1 MLSKTREARERII
14 ENARASRI
22 AQAKYGSDA
31 LSLANPDKDEGR
43 LSMAELEQ
51 GELFML
57 DSPLH
62 GPVRG
67 ERSLMAWPFFALAK
81 KAWMQ
86 PLAYK
91 KDDISIEIGPG
102 PKGVATI
109 YDKEILLYIASL
121 MVSKVEAGKHVGQE
135 FSFTANDLF
144 SVTGVNKSARSY
156 RRLSEA
162 LERLQGTQIKTNIEA
177 GGEGEDGFFSW
188 LQEAKLQYTK
198 GEAGEKRLKAVKVR
212 LCDWL
217 YRAIM
222 VDRQVLEYAST
233 YFQLGPV
240 ERRLYE
246 VARSLCVD
254 GRTTIPLED
263 LRLQMG
269 YQGSSRQFKFALTK
283 TIEED
288 PIPGFRFEIE
298 DQGLGTVTA
307 AGRTVR
313 EYLVKIIPETAAKRL
328 SS

>member
-1 MLSKTREARERII
+1 MTKVI
-14 ENARASRI
+14 
-22 AQAKYGSDA
+22 
-31 LSLANPDKDEGR
+31 PP
-43 LSMAELEQ
+43 Q
-51 GELFML
+51 GDLFRL
-57 DSPLH
+57 DSPLL
-62 GPVRG
+62 GDIQG
-67 ERSLMAWPFFALAK
+67 ERTVAEFPFFALTKRAQMEPMTFESES
-81 KAWMQ
+81 AR
-86 PLAYK
+86 
-91 KDDISIEIGPG
+91 IEINPS
-102 PKGVATI
+102 KTGVATI

-121 MVSKVEAGKHVGQE
+121 MVSKVEAGKAIGQE
-135 FSFTANDLF
+135 FSFSANDLF

-156 RRLSEA
+156 TRLSEA

-177 GGEGEDGFFSW
+177 GGEGEEGFFSW
-188 LQEAKLQYTK
+188 LQEAKLQYSK
-198 GEAGEKRLKAVKVR
+198 GEGGVKRLKAVKIR

-254 GRTTIPLED
+254 GQTTIPLED

-283 TIEED
+283 TIKED

-313 EYLVKIIPETAAKRL
+313 EYLVKIIPESTAKRL

>member
-1 MLSKTREARERII
+1 
-14 ENARASRI
+14 
-22 AQAKYGSDA
+22 
-31 LSLANPDKDEGR
+31 
-43 LSMAELEQ
+43 MAEVEQ
-51 GELFML
+51 GELFLL

-62 GPVRG
+62 GAVRG

-156 RRLSEA
+156 QRLSEA

-198 GEAGEKRLKAVKVR
+198 NENGERRLKAIKVR

-233 YFQLGPV
+233 YFQLGPL

-246 VARSLCVD
+246 VARALTVD
-254 GRTTIPLED
+254 SRTTISLDD

-269 YQGSSRQFKFALTK
+269 YQGPSRHFKFVLTK
-283 TIEED
+283 IIEED
-288 PIPGFRFEIE
+288 TIPGFRFELDE
-298 DQGLGTVTA
+298 SGVSTVTA

-313 EYLVKIIPETAAKRL
+313 EYIVKIIPETANKRL
-328 SS
+328 PS

>member
-1 MLSKTREARERII
+1 
-14 ENARASRI
+14 
-22 AQAKYGSDA
+22 
-31 LSLANPDKDEGR
+31 
-43 LSMAELEQ
+43 MAEQEQ
-51 GELFML
+51 GELFLL

-86 PLAYK
+86 PLTYK
-91 KDDISIEIGPG
+91 KGDISIEIGPG

-121 MVSKVEAGKHVGQE
+121 MVSKVEAGKAIGQE
-135 FSFTANDLF
+135 FSFSANDLF

-156 RRLSEA
+156 TRLSEA

-177 GGEGEDGFFSW
+177 GGEGEEGFFSW
-188 LQEAKLQYTK
+188 LQEAKLQYSK
-198 GEAGEKRLKAVKVR
+198 GEGGVKRLKAVKIR

-254 GRTTIPLED
+254 GQTTIPLED

-269 YQGSSRQFKFALTK
+269 YQGYSRQFKFALTK
-283 TIEED
+283 TIKED

-313 EYLVKIIPETAAKRL
+313 EYLVKIIPESTVKRL

>member
-1 MLSKTREARERII
+1 
-14 ENARASRI
+14 
-22 AQAKYGSDA
+22 
-31 LSLANPDKDEGR
+31 
-43 LSMAELEQ
+43 
-51 GELFML
+51 
-57 DSPLH
+57 
-62 GPVRG
+62 
-67 ERSLMAWPFFALAK
+67 MAWPFFALAK

-86 PLAYK
+86 PLTYK
-91 KDDISIEIGPG
+91 KGDISIEIGPG

-121 MVSKVEAGKHVGQE
+121 MVSKVEAGKAIGQE
-135 FSFTANDLF
+135 FSFSANDLF

-156 RRLSEA
+156 TRLSEA

-177 GGEGEDGFFSW
+177 GGEGEEGFFSW
-188 LQEAKLQYTK
+188 LQEAKLQYSK
-198 GEAGEKRLKAVKVR
+198 GEGGVKRLKAVKIR

-254 GRTTIPLED
+254 GQTTIPLED

-283 TIEED
+283 TIKED

-313 EYLVKIIPETAAKRL
+313 EYLVKIIPESTVKRL

>member
-1 MLSKTREARERII
+1 
-14 ENARASRI
+14 
-22 AQAKYGSDA
+22 
-31 LSLANPDKDEGR
+31 
-43 LSMAELEQ
+43 MAEQEQ
-51 GELFML
+51 GELFLL

-86 PLAYK
+86 PLTYK
-91 KDDISIEIGPG
+91 KGDISIEIGPG

-121 MVSKVEAGKHVGQE
+121 MVSKVEAGKAIGQE
-135 FSFTANDLF
+135 FSFSANDLF

-156 RRLSEA
+156 TRLSEA

-177 GGEGEDGFFSW
+177 GGEGEEGFFSW
-188 LQEAKLQYTK
+188 LQEAKLQYSK
-198 GEAGEKRLKAVKVR
+198 GEGGVKRLKAVKIR

-240 ERRLYE
+240 ERQLYE

-254 GRTTIPLED
+254 GQTTIPLED

-283 TIEED
+283 TIKED

-313 EYLVKIIPETAAKRL
+313 EYLVKIIPESTVKRL